1 MCHLDL
7 VLKQQCVSLI
17 WNEILMVHVSELL
30 MISSQRHDGQVK
42 NSFHDILHVATM
54 DPGPT

>member
-1 MCHLDL
+1 
-7 VLKQQCVSLI
+7 
-17 WNEILMVHVSELL
+17 MVHVSELL